1 MTKERRKYFKQ
12 KAKELA
18 AKMTTDEM
26 IGIICFESAPVER
39 LGIHAYNWWNEASH
53 GVARNGAATVFP
65 CPTALAAT
73 GDEELLFKIG
83 EAVADEARAK
93 YNMYAER
100 GEYDIYKGLTFWCP
114 NVNIFRDPRWGRGQ
128 ETFGEDPEL
137 TARLAVAYIKGLQ
150 GDGDF
155 LKVSACAKHFAVHS
169 GPEKDRHE
177 FNAVVS
183 EEDLRNTYLPA
194 FKACVD
200 AGVTGV
206 MGAYNRLYGE
216 ACCASD
222 VLSKILFD
230 EWGFDGY
237 FMSDSCALN
246 NIHECHKCTK
256 DAAETAAAALKHG
269 ISLDCSHIYRDHMKE
284 ALDRGL
290 VTEEEIRRAAEKTLE
305 IRAMLGEFE
314 EERPFKDVSW
324 DVLCCPEHRALN
336 LEAACSSLVL
346 LENKNAVPLNKDT
359 YKRIAV
365 VGPNADSRAVL
376 TGNYN
381 GHPTEYITVLEG
393 IRREFPKAQIRYSP
407 GCKLFAE
414 DRNCVYGFGDMI
426 SEAVEEAKRADL
438 TVLCLGLDAGYEGEE
453 NLIYNEVTASG
464 DRLTVG
470 LPNTQKRLLRE
481 VLAVTGN
488 VIVITFC
495 GGCIDI
501 GDVARDKC
509 LAHIHAWYPGE
520 LGGEAIAKCLAG
532 EHPFT
537 GRTPVTF
544 YREDAPLPD
553 FADYSM
559 AHRGKNADPDTV
571 LYPFGYGLIT
581 E

>member
-1 MTKERRKYFKQ
+1 MTNERKQYFKD
-12 KAKELA
+12 KAKKLA
-18 AKMTTDEM
+18 AEMTVGEM

-39 LGIHAYNWWNEASH
+39 LGIHRYNWWNEASH

-73 GDEELLFKIG
+73 RDEDLLFKIG

-93 YNMYAER
+93 YNMYADR

-114 NVNIFRDPRWGRGQ
+114 NVNIYRDPRWGRGQ

-137 TARLAVAYIKGLQ
+137 TSRLAVAYIKGLQ

-169 GPEKDRHE
+169 GPESLRHE
-177 FNAVVS
+177 FDAVAS
-183 EEDLRNTYLPA
+183 EEDFRETYLPA
-194 FKACVD
+194 FKACVE

-206 MGAYNRLYGE
+206 MGAYNRVYGQP
-216 ACCASD
+216 CCASD
-222 VLSKILFD
+222 VLSKILFE

-237 FMSDSCALN
+237 FMSDSCALD
-246 NIHECHKCTK
+246 NIHGSHAYTK

-290 VTEEEIRRAAEKTLE
+290 VTEDEIRRAAEKTLE
-305 IRAMLGEFE
+305 IRAALGEFE
-314 EERPFKDVSW
+314 EERPYSDIGY

-346 LENKNAVPLNKDT
+346 LENKNAIPLNKNT

-365 VGPNADSRAVL
+365 IGPNADSRAVL

-381 GHPTEYITVLEG
+381 GFPTEYITALEG
-393 IRREFPKAQIRYSP
+393 IKREFPDALVRYSP
-407 GCKLFAE
+407 GSKLFAE
-414 DRNCVYGFGDMI
+414 DSNCVYGFGDMI
-426 SEAVEEAKRADL
+426 FEAVEEAKRADL
-438 TVLCLGLDAGYEGEE
+438 TVVCLGLDAGYEGEE

-481 VLAVTGN
+481 VLAVSDN
-488 VIVITFC
+488 VIIITFC

-501 GDVARDKC
+501 GDEARAKC

-532 EHPFT
+532 AHPFT

-544 YREDAPLPD
+544 YREGADLPD
-553 FADYSM
+553 FTDYSM
-559 AHRGKNADPDTV
+559 ARRGRNADPETV